1 MQIWELFLIAVS
13 LSADAF
19 AIATCKGL
27 CLKKITPYHMLTV
40 GLYFG
45 IAQAIMPIIGY
56 FLASTVAAKI
66 ADYSFYIAF
75 GLLLLIGA
83 NMIREAVFGEDEC
96 TECKTDADPLSF
108 KEMIPMAIATSIDA
122 LAVGVTFALENV
134 EIFSS
139 ATLIGITTL
148 VLSAVGVGIG
158 SFIGGKFRKT
168 SSIIG
173 GSVLILMGVK
183 ILLEGLKII

>member
-1 MQIWELFLIAVS
+1 MQLWELFLIAVS

-19 AIATCKGL
+19 AVATCKGL
-27 CLKKITPYHMLTV
+27 CLGKVKPSHMIKV

-45 IAQAIMPIIGY
+45 IFQALMPLIGY
-56 FLASTVAAKI
+56 FLASTVASKI
-66 ADYSFYIAF
+66 TDYSAYIAF
-75 GLLLLIGA
+75 VLLLIIGA
-83 NMIREAVFGEDEC
+83 NMIREAIFEKDDCDCCDSSG
-96 TECKTDADPLSF
+96 ASLSP
-108 KEMIPMAIATSIDA
+108 KEMLPMAVATSIDA

-139 ATLIGITTL
+139 VSLIGITTF

-158 SFIGGKFRKT
+158 AFIGGKFRKT
-168 SSIIG
+168 ASIVG

-183 ILLEGLKII
+183 ILLEGLSAI